1 MGDCLLSRLHEFQE
15 LFHQIQIA
23 WEKDEQTVLVIL
35 TDVKGSAYRLPG
47 TKMLMT
53 SGGTMVGTIS
63 GGCLEADLYEW
74 ATKVFENRKP
84 MTLKY
89 DLSDT
94 EIWSLGIGCK
104 GDLEI
109 LFLPIFP
116 QDGTWKKV
124 EKHLANEESFTLII
138 EMENGQTKVL
148 QEMNS
153 KLHNDTNLP
162 IELIEYAEAIYMKQT
177 RAEVIEH
184 QNKRYYMDVVKP
196 SERLIVAG
204 AGKDAVP
211 LVELAY
217 KAGFSV
223 TVLDTRSNLNNLQ
236 HFPHAKHITSAI
248 ENLSDSQLNHS
259 WWLIMNHHMEKDE
272 VSLKYA
278 IESNPRYIGVLG
290 PIYRTNEMLNNI
302 GYSINSA
309 PIHSPVGL
317 DLGAESM
324 DEVAISII
332 SELMCLRADRTP
344 QYLHGKGKIHV

>member
-1 MGDCLLSRLHEFQE
+1 MSRLHEFQE
-15 LFHQIQIA
+15 LFRQIQIA
-23 WEKDEQTVLVIL
+23 WKKDEKTVLVIL
-35 TDVKGSAYRLPG
+35 VDVKGSAYRLPG

-63 GGCLEADLYEW
+63 GGCLETDLYEW
-74 ATKVFENRKP
+74 ATKVFENSKP

-116 QDGTWKKV
+116 QDETWRKV
-124 EKHLANEESFTLII
+124 EKHLAHEKPFTII
-138 EMENGQTKVL
+138 INMENGQTNLL
-148 QEMNS
+148 QEIYN
-153 KLHNDTNLP
+153 KFQNNVDFP
-162 IELIEYAEAIYMKQT
+162 IEIIEYAEKVFTNQT
-177 RAEVIEH
+177 RAEIIEH
-184 QNKRYYMDVVKP
+184 QNKRYYIDVVKP
-196 SERLIVAG
+196 SEKLIVAG
-204 AGKDAVP
+204 AGKDAIP
-211 LVELAY
+211 LVDLAH

-236 HFPHAKHITSAI
+236 HFPHAKHITSTI
-248 ENLSDSQLNHS
+248 DNLSDSLLNHS

-272 VSLKYA
+272 ASLKYA

-290 PIYRTNEMLNNI
+290 PIYRTNEMLNHI
-302 GYSINSA
+302 GYSVNSA

-317 DLGAESM
+317 DLGAEAM